1 MSEPAARPGPSHAT
15 PPQPFPPHI
24 NNNVQHNSHPG
35 LHNANMAP
43 LKMPPGGLP
52 VAPGTPG
59 TPGQPGPVP
68 VPQTPSTAPPL
79 SAHQFEIDL
88 PGELLQQGWRKYWSR
103 REGRPYFFNRATGET
118 LWEMPEMAGGA
129 GQQQQQFE
137 RNSDP
142 LGINTVPSGGPPP
155 GPGPAHPQQ
164 PQPHTQPHQHQHHQ
178 HHQHQHHQQVK
189 RRASE
194 ELGPG
199 AKKFIVSGPW
209 DLEIATNVI
218 TYEKPPSLLP
228 HPHPEVETLR
238 FQLMMKLRQSYQE
251 MCHSREG
258 IDAPKE
264 SFNRWLL
271 ERKVIDQGK
280 DPLFPAYCFPE
291 ISMAMYR
298 EIMNDIPMKLVRPKY
313 TGEARKQLSK
323 YCEAAR
329 KMIDTRGTSAEGR
342 KIVKWNVEDTL
353 QWLRR
358 TVGASYED
366 FQERLSH
373 LKQQCQPHI
382 TEAAKTSV
390 EGICR
395 KMYNLSCDYA
405 IKVSEKNKEILK
417 EANIDENGGKVD
429 VPHQRKVWCYPV
441 QFALPCTRLTGVEIY
456 HDKETTVLRYK
467 GDTVKINNS
476 YFNKLEQLYRYGC
489 ADDRKFD
496 YFLARCYML
505 LKRYNA
511 YFGLNSEGAQNQGA
525 LPVPVLECLNKQFGV
540 TVECFASPFNC
551 YFRQYCSAFPDID
564 SYFGSRGPVLEFKPH
579 CGSFEANPPFCEEL
593 MDAVVTHFE
602 RLLEDSMEPLS
613 FMVFLPEW
621 RDPAPPALLKLEASR
636 WKRRQVVVP
645 ALEHDYRHG
654 FQHVLPKTEV
664 SVKSAHGTLIVWL
677 QNDAGYQRWGPTEE
691 RVELLLEG
699 FRPGRERE
707 RDKAQLLSPTRQPE
721 PGKLEPGSAG
731 YPGPAPAQPPA
742 APPIPTPASTLS
754 A

>member
-1 MSEPAARPGPSHAT
+1 
-15 PPQPFPPHI
+15 
-24 NNNVQHNSHPG
+24 
-35 LHNANMAP
+35 MAP
-43 LKMPPGGLP
+43 LKMPIPGGIP
-52 VAPGTPG
+52 MAPGTPG
-59 TPGQPGPVP
+59 TPGVPGPQP
-68 VPQTPSTAPPL
+68 IPQTPGGAPP
-79 SAHQFEIDL
+79 ATHHQFEIDL
-88 PGELLQQGWRKYWSR
+88 PPELLQQGWRKYWSR
-103 REGRPYFFNRATGET
+103 RENRPYFFNRATGET
-118 LWEMPEMAGGA
+118 LWDMPEMPGA
-129 GQQQQQFE
+129 QNQGFE

-142 LGINTVPSGGPPP
+142 LGINTVPGPPMQLQQP
-155 GPGPAHPQQ
+155 IPAQPPHPQ
-164 PQPHTQPHQHQHHQ
+164 Q
-178 HHQHQHHQQVK
+178 HHQHQQQQMQMQPQQGIK

-194 ELGPG
+194 EMGPG

-218 TYEKPPSLLP
+218 MFEKTPSMLP
-228 HPHPEVETLR
+228 HPHPEVEILR

-271 ERKVIDQGK
+271 ERKTIDQGK
-280 DPLFPAYCFPE
+280 DPLFPSYCFPE

-298 EIMNDIPMKLVRPKY
+298 EIMNDIPMKLVRPVY
-313 TGEARKQLSK
+313 TGAARKQLSK

-329 KMIDTRGTSAEGR
+329 KMIETRGTSSEGR

-358 TVGASYED
+358 TVGASYDD

-373 LKQQCQPHI
+373 LKTQCQPHI
-382 TEAAKTSV
+382 TEAAKSSV

-405 IKVSEKNKEILK
+405 NKVNEKNQEILK
-417 EANIDENGGKVD
+417 EANINEHSVKVT
-429 VPHQRKVWCYPV
+429 VPHQRKVWCYPI
-441 QFALPCTRLTGVEIY
+441 QYAMPCPRLTVVEFFQ
-456 HDKETTVLRYK
+456 DKEATVLRYK
-467 GDTVKINNS
+467 GDAVRINNT
-476 YFNKLEQLYRYGC
+476 YFTKLEQLYRYGC

-505 LKRYNA
+505 IKRYNA
-511 YFGLNSEGAQNQGA
+511 YFGLAGEGAQNQGA
-525 LPVPVLECLNKQFGV
+525 LPIPVLECLNKQFGV

-593 MDAVVTHFE
+593 MDSVIVHFE
-602 RLLEDSMEPLS
+602 RLLDDSMEPLS
-613 FMVFLPEW
+613 FIVFLPEW

-636 WKRRQVVVP
+636 WKRKQVVVP

-654 FQHVLPKTEV
+654 FQHVVPKCEV
-664 SVKSAHGTLIVWL
+664 NVKSAHGTMIVWL
-677 QNDAGYQRWGPTEE
+677 QNDAGYQRWGPTED
-691 RVELLLEG
+691 RVEVLLEG
-699 FRPGRERE
+699 FKPGRERE
-707 RDKAQLLSPTRQPE
+707 RDKAQLLSPTRQPDANNKPE
-721 PGKLEPGSAG
+721 GNSNYLAPA
-731 YPGPAPAQPPA
+731 PGPPGPSQP
-742 APPIPTPASTLS
+742 TSLS